1 MSLISVENAIIIFCL
16 WFDWSAPLMQKPFT
30 VMLVIHPVFNNQ
42 WLCPHGYQHI
52 INSQHC
58 KECKSL
64 TKRWGRSCTD
74 VRYNQN
80 LIFPKNLGTSVK
92 FDLVSVS
99 YLSLSCAWACVWAC
113 TRACVAKKH
122 SLGCQLLEKYPENTQ
137 KIINEAFLY
146 LVFVEIIFFPY
157 NTFYC

>member
-99 YLSLSCAWACVWAC
+99 YLSVHGLEFELVQELVLQ
-113 TRACVAKKH
+113 RKH

>member
-1 MSLISVENAIIIFCL
+1 MWRMGFWWNKKRKTFFGMSLISVENAIIIFCL

-99 YLSLSCAWACVWAC
+99 YLSLSCAWAWVWAC
-113 TRACVAKKH
+113 TRACVAKKTFIGLSATWKISGKH
-122 SLGCQLLEKYPENTQ
+122 SENH
-137 KIINEAFLY
+137 
-146 LVFVEIIFFPY
+146 
-157 NTFYC
+157 

>member
-58 KECKSL
+58 KERKSL
-64 TKRWGRSCTD
+64 TKRWGRSRTD

-80 LIFPKNLGTSVK
+80 LMIFYQLGFFLKKLGTSVK

-99 YLSLSCAWACVWAC
+99 YLSLSFCMGLSLSFCMSLSLYMSLC
-113 TRACVAKKH
+113 CKH
-122 SLGCQLLEKYPENTQ
+122 SLVVS
-137 KIINEAFLY
+137 Y
-146 LVFVEIIFFPY
+146 LKNIRKTLRKSLMRLSFI
-157 NTFYC
+157 